1 MLDYYA
7 RRAREYERIYHKPE
21 RQAELRDLERSIAG
35 LLAGREVLE
44 IACGTGYW
52 TERIAPSAASIV
64 ATDAGD
70 EVLEVARSKGYP
82 PGRVHFATA
91 DAYNPAAVKGRFSAL
106 FAGFF
111 WSHVPRR
118 RLPGFLAGAARCLD
132 PGGRLVF
139 VDNRFVPGSST
150 PIAGTDD
157 HGDSYQIRRL
167 DDGST
172 HRVVKNFPDEV
183 ELRAAAA
190 TIGRDVTVT
199 LLTYFWCLSCTVN
212 GYNRCRT

>member
-21 RQAELRDLERSIAG
+21 RQAELRDLQRRIVG
-35 LLAGREVLE
+35 LLAGRDLLE

-70 EVLEVARSKGYP
+70 EVLDVARSKGYP
-82 PGRVHFATA
+82 PGRVRFANA
-91 DAYNPAAVKGRFSAL
+91 DAYNPAVVKGRFSAL

-118 RLPGFLAGAARCLD
+118 QPSAAM
-132 PGGRLVF
+132 
-139 VDNRFVPGSST
+139 
-150 PIAGTDD
+150 
-157 HGDSYQIRRL
+157 
-167 DDGST
+167 
-172 HRVVKNFPDEV
+172 
-183 ELRAAAA
+183 
-190 TIGRDVTVT
+190 
-199 LLTYFWCLSCTVN
+199 
-212 GYNRCRT
+212 